1 MHTYIYNYVNSS
13 THSSVCSGCGD
24 TITKSHSFACDGE
37 ENSLHYEKCAD
48 CGYRVNQLTKYQY
61 SNMGTTHAKTC
72 TDCGTSITENHNYE
86 GKIIDELQH
95 SLECD
100 CGATNGTQGHI
111 WTSCGIGKVKCILCE
126 FKRILAPGENI
137 PIIKNKTE
145 LEEET
150 E

>member
-1 MHTYIYNYVNSS
+1 MYYGEEEIFRKNNIETTDT
-13 THSSVCSGCGD
+13 THSYIC
-24 TITKSHSFACDGE
+24 
-37 ENSLHYEKCAD
+37 ND
-48 CGYRVNQLTKYQY
+48 CGYTETKPHTFRYTSKNATQH
-61 SNMGTTHAKTC
+61 TKIC

-86 GKIIDELQH
+86 GKIIDALQH

-111 WTSCGIGKVKCILCE
+111 WTSYGIGKVKCTLCG
-126 FKRILAPGENI
+126 FAKILAPGENI